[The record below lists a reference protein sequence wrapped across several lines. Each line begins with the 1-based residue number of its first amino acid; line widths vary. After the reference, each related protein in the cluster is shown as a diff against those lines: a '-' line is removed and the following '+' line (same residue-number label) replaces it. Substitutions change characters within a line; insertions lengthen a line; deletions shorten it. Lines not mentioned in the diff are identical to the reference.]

1 MATESSACECH
12 RCIREKRIGSMV
24 FGAFLPLSA
33 TKLIVCPR
41 CGNKRCPHASD
52 HDLECTNSNEPGQ
65 HGSAYE
71 FV

>member
-12 RCIREKRIGSMV
+12 RCIREKRLSSMV

-33 TKLIVCPR
+33 TKLI
-41 CGNKRCPHASD
+41 
-52 HDLECTNSNEPGQ
+52 LECTNSNEPGQ
-65 HGSAYE
+65 HGSVYE